1 MPREDR
7 STPMQERHCHS
18 LLLNLAKCRGS
29 LCQSISTVDPVL
41 RWHRSFVSQPL
52 SSEDLT
58 TADEEDDGWARIGNE
73 EDEAF
78 SRIGDR
84 ASKDVGLRA
93 LLGVNSVVVRE
104 SRSSRV

>member
-1 MPREDR
+1 M
-7 STPMQERHCHS
+7 
-18 LLLNLAKCRGS
+18 
-29 LCQSISTVDPVL
+29 
-41 RWHRSFVSQPL
+41 SQPL

-58 TADEEDDGWARIGNE
+58 TADEEDHGWARIGNQ

-84 ASKDVGLRA
+84 ARKDVGLRA

-104 SRSSRV
+104 SRSG